1 MSHSE
6 KRNYFLIDSDQKMIY
21 GNLLEFKF
29 FKIYCMLNIEYVYWW
44 EITLYRFF
52 IIFWIC
58 KDDNMYLIYVLS
70 CGSLDVVFEFCML
83 KNKR

>member
-1 MSHSE
+1 
-6 KRNYFLIDSDQKMIY
+6 
-21 GNLLEFKF
+21 
-29 FKIYCMLNIEYVYWW
+29 MLNIEYVYWW

-83 KNKR
+83 KNKRQRLIDFEQRERGEFGLL